1 MIVVTG
7 EALFDL
13 IPTATG
19 DLGVHPGGGPFNTAR
34 WLGRLGADVAF
45 LEAIAAD
52 PLGQRLRDELLAAGV
67 ALDLVVATKLP
78 TTLALVQLDA
88 ARAAQYTFYPETSMA
103 DVWPEQI
110 EQLLPSVELDALVL
124 GSIGLVLEPIATA
137 SMRAVE
143 LARER
148 GALVMLDPNVRPT
161 LIDDRAAY
169 LQRLEAVIAQTDI
182 LKLSVEDLEWLAP
195 GEPPVTAAR
204 RYLDL
209 GVTAVLL
216 TAGGEGATALTPDGG
231 AEQIAPVAVDVVDT
245 IGAGDAFSAGFL
257 AHWLSRGRGNR
268 SPATVSP
275 PASGADR
282 LATDRAAV
290 IQAATFAASVA
301 AVACS
306 VQGATPPTSLDPGLR
321 LTW

>member
-45 LEAIAAD
+45 LESIAAD
-52 PLGQRLRDELLAAGV
+52 PLGQRLRDELVAAGV
-67 ALDLVVATKLP
+67 ALDLVVATELP

-88 ARAAQYTFYPETSMA
+88 AGAAQYTFYPETSMA
-103 DVWPEQI
+103 DVWPEQVDA
-110 EQLLPSVELDALVL
+110 LLPSVDLDALYL
-124 GSIGLVLEPIATA
+124 GSIGLVLEPAA
-137 SMRAVE
+137 SAGLRAVE

-148 GALVMLDPNVRPT
+148 GALVMVDPNVRAS
-161 LIDDRAAY
+161 LIADRSVY
-169 LQRLEAVIAQTDI
+169 LTRLEAVLAQTHV

-195 GEPPVTAAR
+195 V
-204 RYLDL
+204 
-209 GVTAVLL
+209 
-216 TAGGEGATALTPDGG
+216 LTPDGSI
-231 AEQIAPVAVDVVDT
+231 EEIAPIAVDVVDT

-257 AHWLSRGRGNR
+257 ARWLGSGKGFG
-268 SPATVSP
+268 SPRTKTL
-275 PASGADR
+275 PASGADV
-282 LATDRAAV
+282 AAV
-290 IQAATFAASVA
+290 VEAATFAARVA

-306 VQGATPPTSLDPGLR
+306 VPGGTPPADLAER
-321 LTW
+321 LQAAG

>member
-45 LEAIAAD
+45 LESIAAD
-52 PLGQRLRDELLAAGV
+52 PLGQRLRDELVAAGV
-67 ALDLVVATKLP
+67 ALDLVVATELP

-88 ARAAQYTFYPETSMA
+88 AGAAQYTFYPETSMA
-103 DVWPEQI
+103 DVWPEQVDA
-110 EQLLPSVELDALVL
+110 LLPSVELDALYL
-124 GSIGLVLEPIATA
+124 GSIGLVLEPAA
-137 SMRAVE
+137 SAGLRAVE

-148 GALVMLDPNVRPT
+148 GALVMVDPNVRAS
-161 LIDDRAAY
+161 LIADRSVY
-169 LQRLEAVIAQTDI
+169 LTRLEAVLAQTHV

-195 GEPPVTAAR
+195 GEPPVSAAR

-209 GVTAVLL
+209 GVAAVLL
-216 TAGGEGATALTPDGG
+216 TAGGEGATVLTPDGSI
-231 AEQIAPVAVDVVDT
+231 EEIAPIAVDVVDT

-257 AHWLSRGRGNR
+257 ARWLGSGKGFG
-268 SPATVSP
+268 SPRTKTL
-275 PASGADR
+275 PASGADV
-282 LATDRAAV
+282 AGV
-290 IQAATFAASVA
+290 VEAATFAARVA

-306 VQGATPPTSLDPGLR
+306 VPGGTPPADLAER
-321 LTW
+321 LQAAG